1 MGPRMAIDL
10 LVLLL
15 TVVDL
20 ILGGRFPQMGIV
32 RILIFLKGKEML

>member
-1 MGPRMAIDL
+1 MGSRMAIDV

-20 ILGGRFPQMGIV
+20 SLGGRFPEMGIV
-32 RILIFLKGKEML
+32 RILIFLKAKEML